1 MMASHA
7 SNDGMVFICAGL
19 TLGALVTAVAS
30 FLLLKKGRQE
40 KAAQANGEAQHAI
53 DDSERWPAGPL
64 SIYFGSQTG
73 TAEGFAKTLAAE
85 GARKGFNTQVVDLE
99 DFNEFQLAEAG
110 KAIFIMATY
119 GEGDPTDNAMAF
131 MDWLKQ
137 ADKDA
142 SLASTGLRY
151 TAFGL
156 GNRQYEHYN
165 RTGKAT
171 HAGLAEAG
179 AELMFEYGEGDDDG
193 TLEDDFEAWKE
204 KMWAAVAPEAEGVPS
219 FEADAAAPPEALLAE
234 LPFALHFLSDA
245 EAAALAPTP
254 EYEAAASTRYYWQ
267 GRAATVTVNR
277 ELRAWTEDGGS
288 TRHVEVSLDGTDLAY
303 ETADNFVVLPENP
316 ADAVEALA
324 QAQGYRLDQWFTIE
338 HSSSGDKAAFPTP
351 CTVREALTRYVDV
364 CGVPRKGTVERL
376 AAFAADPAE
385 RARLA
390 RLVSRGARDEFRA
403 FVTDARR
410 TLAELLTRDFRS
422 ARVPLAHLLHA
433 VPHLQPREYTI
444 ASSAAAHPRAV
455 HLTVALLRED
465 RGGGRRFHGLC
476 TRHLAALE
484 APGAPLRALVRAS
497 TFRLPADDSVPIIL
511 VGPGTG
517 IAPMRALLQERRH
530 RRARGAAVLYFGCR
544 SAQRDYLYR
553 AELEAFLADG
563 TLTALRTA
571 FSRDQA
577 AKVYVQDR
585 LREHGAEA
593 WRLLRDGGAHVYV
606 CGGTAMGADVAA
618 AFADVAKDAGGLDD
632 ADAKAFMQRLHAEG
646 RYVQELWS

>member
-85 GARKGFNTQVVDLE
+85 GARKGFNTQVVD
-99 DFNEFQLAEAG
+99 
-110 KAIFIMATY
+110 
-119 GEGDPTDNAMAF
+119 
-131 MDWLKQ
+131 
-137 ADKDA
+137 
-142 SLASTGLRY
+142 
-151 TAFGL
+151 
-156 GNRQYEHYN
+156 
-165 RTGKAT
+165 
-171 HAGLAEAG
+171 
-179 AELMFEYGEGDDDG
+179 
-193 TLEDDFEAWKE
+193 
-204 KMWAAVAPEAEGVPS
+204 
-219 FEADAAAPPEALLAE
+219 
-234 LPFALHFLSDA
+234 
-245 EAAALAPTP
+245 
-254 EYEAAASTRYYWQ
+254 
-267 GRAATVTVNR
+267 
-277 ELRAWTEDGGS
+277 
-288 TRHVEVSLDGTDLAY
+288 
-303 ETADNFVVLPENP
+303 
-316 ADAVEALA
+316 
-324 QAQGYRLDQWFTIE
+324 
-338 HSSSGDKAAFPTP
+338 
-351 CTVREALTRYVDV
+351 
-364 CGVPRKGTVERL
+364 
-376 AAFAADPAE
+376 
-385 RARLA
+385 
-390 RLVSRGARDEFRA
+390 
-403 FVTDARR
+403 
-410 TLAELLTRDFRS
+410 
-422 ARVPLAHLLHA
+422 
-433 VPHLQPREYTI
+433 
-444 ASSAAAHPRAV
+444 
-455 HLTVALLRED
+455 
-465 RGGGRRFHGLC
+465 
-476 TRHLAALE
+476 LE

>member
-193 TLEDDFEAWKE
+193 TLEDDFE
-204 KMWAAVAPEAEGVPS
+204 PS
-219 FEADAAAPPEALLAE
+219 STSAAAARSATTCTARSSRRSSRTARSPRCAPPSAATR
-234 LPFALHFLSDA
+234 PPRSTCRTGCASTA
-245 EAAALAPTP
+245 RRRGACCATAARTCTCAAARRWARTSRRRSPTSP
-254 EYEAAASTRYYWQ
+254 RT
-267 GRAATVTVNR
+267 RAA
-277 ELRAWTEDGGS
+277 WT
-288 TRHVEVSLDGTDLAY
+288 TRTPRRSC
-303 ETADNFVVLPENP
+303 
-316 ADAVEALA
+316 
-324 QAQGYRLDQWFTIE
+324 
-338 HSSSGDKAAFPTP
+338 SGCTP
-351 CTVREALTRYVDV
+351 
-364 CGVPRKGTVERL
+364 
-376 AAFAADPAE
+376 
-385 RARLA
+385 
-390 RLVSRGARDEFRA
+390 RGATCRSCG
-403 FVTDARR
+403 
-410 TLAELLTRDFRS
+410 RS
-422 ARVPLAHLLHA
+422 AQLRCGRVRACVDSFCFWCCECDLWLMGERHGVPLA
-433 VPHLQPREYTI
+433 
-444 ASSAAAHPRAV
+444 
-455 HLTVALLRED
+455 VAL
-465 RGGGRRFHGLC
+465 RR
-476 TRHLAALE
+476 
-484 APGAPLRALVRAS
+484 
-497 TFRLPADDSVPIIL
+497 
-511 VGPGTG
+511 
-517 IAPMRALLQERRH
+517 
-530 RRARGAAVLYFGCR
+530 RRARV
-544 SAQRDYLYR
+544 
-553 AELEAFLADG
+553 
-563 TLTALRTA
+563 
-571 FSRDQA
+571 
-577 AKVYVQDR
+577 
-585 LREHGAEA
+585 RE
-593 WRLLRDGGAHVYV
+593 VF
-606 CGGTAMGADVAA
+606 VAA
-618 AFADVAKDAGGLDD
+618 WYS
-632 ADAKAFMQRLHAEG
+632 R
-646 RYVQELWS
+646 